1 MDCVQRALMA
11 LSAMSVV
18 TIVAMKW
25 YPMQVCC
32 RTCAVHHDPIVCCNA
47 VDSNKKGITRGVI
60 SVQPHPLR
68 PSGNAALIAVG
79 TSAGSIAV
87 LESLGRYNAA

>member
-1 MDCVQRALMA
+1 MLYRVNL
-11 LSAMSVV
+11 L
-18 TIVAMKW
+18 
-25 YPMQVCC
+25 
-32 RTCAVHHDPIVCCNA
+32 VCCNT

-68 PSGNAALIAVG
+68 PSGSAALIAVG

-87 LESLGRYNAA
+87 LESLGRYDAALYRSSLLQNRP

>member
-1 MDCVQRALMA
+1 MYARQSRVCFETCQVH
-11 LSAMSVV
+11 
-18 TIVAMKW
+18 TYPVA
-25 YPMQVCC
+25 
-32 RTCAVHHDPIVCCNA
+32 CCNA

-87 LESLGRYNAA
+87 LESLGRYDAALHRPTVLYGKLSCVVIGT